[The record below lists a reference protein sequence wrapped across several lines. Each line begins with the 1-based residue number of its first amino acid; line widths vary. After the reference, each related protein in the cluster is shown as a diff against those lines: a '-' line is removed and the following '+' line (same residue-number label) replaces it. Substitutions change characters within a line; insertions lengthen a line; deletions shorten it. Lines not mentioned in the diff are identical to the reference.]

1 MIKADI
7 ENFEAVIFDM
17 DGVLIDSEPLWKIA
31 MEDVFHEI
39 GFNLTRKDFQKTVG
53 LRIDEVIRF
62 WFDYKQYVGET
73 WEATEQKIVQ
83 RMVQLIQENGDPLP
97 GVLDTLEFLKS
108 RKMKIGLATSS
119 YTILIETVLNELGVA
134 AAFDY
139 TYSAEHEE
147 FGKPHPAVYLHVAN
161 KLNVSPKKCLV
172 IEDSLNGIISGKAA
186 RMTVV
191 CIPEKT
197 HHPEPKLMVADAQ
210 FETMEELLNFWK
222 K

>member
-73 WEATEQKIVQ
+73 WETTEQKIVQ

-161 KLNVSPKKCLV
+161 KLNVSPMKCLV